1 MFSKISAALLL
12 LALTTL
18 QAGAEIDFT
27 PTETEYSAEGFTY
40 RKITLKD
47 GEGRVNFTPPHHW
60 VVRGDKD
67 RMQLTSPNK
76 SFVEATIQGVPLSA
90 LQRFDEAAVKAFEE
104 QAIRAAPPG
113 SQSVQIVKREENPVV
128 MGQNLSFGVV
138 ISYQAL
144 GQTFQRSI
152 VVVNCPDTQLILR
165 FTAPKA
171 DYDTFNSDFRRS
183 IGSWEWINGPTAASP
198 AVASK

>member
-1 MFSKISAALLL
+1 MFSKISAALFV
-12 LALTTL
+12 LALTIH

-27 PTETEYSAEGFTY
+27 PTEREYSAEGFTY
-40 RKITLKD
+40 RQVTLKD
-47 GEGRVNFTPPHHW
+47 GDGRVAFTPPQRW
-60 VVRGDKD
+60 VVRGDKN
-67 RMQLTSPNK
+67 RMQLTSPEK
-76 SFVEATIQGVPLSA
+76 SFVEATIQAVPLSA
-90 LQRFDEAAVKAFEE
+90 PQRFDEAALKTFEE
-104 QAIRAAPPG
+104 QALQAAPAG

-183 IGSWEWINGPTAASP
+183 IGSWEWINGPTAAST